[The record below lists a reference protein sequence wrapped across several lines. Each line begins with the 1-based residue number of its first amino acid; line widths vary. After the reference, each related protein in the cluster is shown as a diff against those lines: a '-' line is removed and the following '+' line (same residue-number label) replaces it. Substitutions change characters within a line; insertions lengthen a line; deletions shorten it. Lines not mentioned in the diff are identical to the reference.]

1 MSLVSVIFFTI
12 GTILGFALRTALS
25 WRRGKHSGRAPVD
38 IVRSVTRFLF
48 VTTQIFALVWVSA
61 SYAIAAYSTVCL
73 GQPFPVTDLSGQA
86 ITTILGIN
94 ALKVVENI
102 FEHNNGKVFGS
113 SDVAEDQFKN
123 DL

>member
-1 MSLVSVIFFTI
+1 MSLIPVIFLVT
-12 GTILGFALRTALS
+12 GVVLGFLLRAALS

-94 ALKVVENI
+94 ALKV
-102 FEHNNGKVFGS
+102 
-113 SDVAEDQFKN
+113 
-123 DL
+123 L